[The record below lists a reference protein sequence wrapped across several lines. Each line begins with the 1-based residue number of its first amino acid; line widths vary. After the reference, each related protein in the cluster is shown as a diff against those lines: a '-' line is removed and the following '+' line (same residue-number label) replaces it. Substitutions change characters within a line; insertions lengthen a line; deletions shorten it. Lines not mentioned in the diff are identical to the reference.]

1 MAVASDI
8 KSNESITAKVIKDE
22 VEEKFKNELATKD
35 FVRAEI
41 QKVRVEIQEVRAELQ
56 EVRAE
61 IHISKIDI
69 IKWIIGSQVAIASL
83 VIAILKL
90 F

>member
-41 QKVRVEIQEVRAELQ
+41 QKVRVEIQEVRAE
-56 EVRAE
+56 

>member
-41 QKVRVEIQEVRAELQ
+41 QKVRVEIQEVRAE
-56 EVRAE
+56 
-61 IHISKIDI
+61 IHISKIDT